1 MTDTITVRVP
11 LTIRR
16 RGGRKV
22 VLSPT
27 GEPQPQVSTRV
38 DNTLVKALAR
48 AFRWQ
53 RHLESGT
60 HATVTELAA
69 AERINAAYV
78 GRVLRLALLSP
89 EIVEA
94 VLDGRRK
101 DLMLADLLRAP
112 NEPVWADQ
120 LPQESGH
127 SS

>member
-16 RGGRKV
+16 RGGRKL

-27 GEPQPQVSTRV
+27 GEPQLPASTRV
-38 DNTLVKALAR
+38 DNTLIKALAR

-53 RHLESGT
+53 RQLENGSY
-60 HATVTELAA
+60 ATVTELAA
-69 AERINAAYV
+69 AERINAAYL

-112 NEPVWADQ
+112 HDPVWADQ
-120 LPQESGH
+120 LPQEGGH
-127 SS
+127 SC